1 MPDWRQRLTA
11 LLEQPAFQ
19 HAITALILLNAVCFG
34 LQTSAGVMAVIGP
47 MLTWLDHAILACFVI
62 ELALRLVAQG
72 PRFFRDAWNVFDF
85 VVVGIALVPATDS
98 LSALRALRVLR
109 VLRLI
114 TTLPRLR
121 AVVAGLLH
129 AVPGLSSI
137 AGLLCLLLYVSAVVA
152 TNLYAETSPELFGT
166 LGASALT
173 LFQIMTLEGW
183 ADIMREV
190 MRTHPYAPL
199 FFVPFVIGTTFTV
212 LNLFIAVIVESM
224 QASRERVADTAVSE
238 TGALKAEIV
247 RLAATVE
254 ALRADLN
261 GAAAQGSVPP

>member
-1 MPDWRQRLTA
+1 MPDWRRRLA
-11 LLEQPAFQ
+11 AFLERPGLQ
-19 HAITALILLNAVCFG
+19 HVITALILFNAVSFG
-34 LQTSAGVMAVIGP
+34 LQTSATVMAGIGP
-47 MLTWLDHAILACFVI
+47 LLTWLDHVILACFVI
-62 ELALRLVAQG
+62 ELGLRMVAQG

-85 VVVGIALVPATDS
+85 LVVGIALVPATES

-190 MRTHPYAPL
+190 MRRHPYAPL

-224 QASRERVADTAVSE
+224 QASRQRHDEVDEAQGDDLR
-238 TGALKAEIV
+238 AEIV
-247 RLAATVE
+247 RLAGIIE
-254 ALRADLN
+254 DLRADVRTV
-261 GAAAQGSVPP
+261 AAQRSLQP